1 MNFFLSATLLVLAQ
15 NADKP
20 APPPI
25 TEEQAMKLRELVRT
39 TQSKAAE
46 LQAQLDERQRELAA
60 LYAEYELKERQARRL
75 QLEIVDLQ
83 QQMLANYHNMQ
94 TELRKIVGKERFEVL
109 RQRLNRIVP
118 PAGAKEPEP
127 KK

>member
-1 MNFFLSATLLVLAQ
+1 MSFFLSAALLVMGQ
-15 NADKP
+15 GDKP
-20 APPPI
+20 APPPL
-25 TEEQAMKLRELVRT
+25 TEEQTMRLRELVRG

-60 LYAEYELKERQARRL
+60 LYADYDLNERQAQRL

-83 QQMLANYHNMQ
+83 RQMLANYHTMQ

-109 RQRLNRIVP
+109 RQRLNRVVP
-118 PAGAKEPEP
+118 PAGVKEPEP

>member
-1 MNFFLSATLLVLAQ
+1 MSFFLSAALLVMGQ
-15 NADKP
+15 GDKP
-20 APPPI
+20 APPPL
-25 TEEQAMKLRELVRT
+25 TEEQSMRLRELVRS

-46 LQAQLDERQRELAA
+46 LQTQLDERQRELAA
-60 LYAEYELKERQARRL
+60 LYADYDLNERQAQRL

-83 QQMLANYHNMQ
+83 RQMLANYHTMQ

-109 RQRLNRIVP
+109 RQRLNRVVP
-118 PAGAKEPEP
+118 PAGVKEPEP